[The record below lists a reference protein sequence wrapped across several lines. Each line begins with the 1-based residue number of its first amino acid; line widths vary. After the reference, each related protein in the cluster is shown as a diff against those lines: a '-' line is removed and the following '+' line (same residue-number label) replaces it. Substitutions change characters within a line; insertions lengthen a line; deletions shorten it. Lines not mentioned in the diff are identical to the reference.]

1 MTIKVLSF
9 YSFKS
14 IGCTTA
20 IAFIAKHLAKKEKK
34 VAIIDF
40 NLESPNICSLLK
52 LTTPQQKGVVDYLYE
67 KANFN
72 SHQYCTEIKDICYS
86 SHLSQN
92 ISVIPTGNVDKNY
105 IHRVAELDRGLIAS
119 FYKKDFNPIRAL
131 INDVKKL
138 IKPDVILIDTNSGI
152 NDLSSIAINDLS
164 DVVYINL
171 FPNEIHFKGLNIILE
186 TIRRAKFNNKKKK
199 PVINFVLLPLPHM
212 QKKKLLKKVDQWFRE
227 NNIKDFSNI
236 YAVDYNYEVVLSG
249 IDIDESMYTDYQII
263 ANSI

>member
-1 MTIKVLSF
+1 MVTKIISF

-20 IAFIAKHLAKKEKK
+20 IAFIAKHLAKRGKK
-34 VAIIDF
+34 VAVIDF
-40 NLESPNICSLLK
+40 NFESPNISSLLP
-52 LTTPQQKGVVDYLYE
+52 LETFQYKGVVDYFYE
-67 KANFN
+67 RALSL
-72 SHQYCTEIKDICYS
+72 SHQYSTTINDICYRCK
-86 SHLSQN
+86 LSKN
-92 ISVIPTGNVDKNY
+92 ISVIPTGDIDEHY
-105 IHRVAELDRGLIAS
+105 IHRASELDRGLIAS
-119 FYKKDFNPIRAL
+119 FYRKDLNPIRAL

-138 IKPDVILIDTNSGI
+138 IKPNVILIDTNSGI
-152 NDLSSIAINDLS
+152 NDLSSIVINDLS

-186 TIRRAKFNNKKKK
+186 AIRRAKFNNKRKQ
-199 PVINFVLLPLPHM
+199 PVINFILLPLPYM
-212 QKKKLLKKVDQWFRE
+212 QKKKLLKKVDQWFLK
-227 NNIKDFSNI
+227 NNINDFSNV

>member
-1 MTIKVLSF
+1 MVTKIISF

-20 IAFIAKHLAKKEKK
+20 IAFIAKHLANKGKK
-34 VAIIDF
+34 VAVIDF
-40 NLESPNICSLLK
+40 NLESPNISNLLSLE
-52 LTTPQQKGVVDYLYE
+52 TFQYKGVVDYFYE
-67 KANFN
+67 RALSL
-72 SHQYCTEIKDICYS
+72 SHQCSTTINDICYRCN
-86 SHLSQN
+86 LSQN
-92 ISVIPTGNVDKNY
+92 ISVIPTGDIDKYY
-105 IHRVAELDRGLIAS
+105 IHRASELDRGLIAS

-131 INDVKKL
+131 INDVKEL

-171 FPNEIHFKGLNIILE
+171 FPNEIHFKGLTIILE
-186 TIRRAKFNNKKKK
+186 GIKRCKFNNKKKN

-212 QKKKLLKKVDQWFRE
+212 QKKKLFKKVDQWIHK

-249 IDIDESMYTDYQII
+249 IDIDESIYTDYQII
-263 ANSI
+263 ADSI

>member
-1 MTIKVLSF
+1 MVTKIISF

-20 IAFIAKHLAKKEKK
+20 IAFIAKHLAKKGKK
-34 VAIIDF
+34 VAVIDF
-40 NLESPNICSLLK
+40 NFESPNICSLLP
-52 LTTPQQKGVVDYLYE
+52 LETFQYKGIVDYFYE
-67 KANFN
+67 RALSL
-72 SHQYCTEIKDICYS
+72 SHQYSTTINDICYRCN
-86 SHLSQN
+86 LSKN
-92 ISVIPTGNVDKNY
+92 ISVIPTGDIDEHY
-105 IHRVAELDRGLIAS
+105 IHRASELDRGLIAS

-171 FPNEIHFKGLNIILE
+171 FPNEIHFRGLSILLE
-186 TIRRAKFNNKKKK
+186 AIKRCQLNSKKRK
-199 PVINFVLLPLPHM
+199 PVINFILLPLPYI
-212 QKKKLLKKVDQWFRE
+212 QKKKLLKKVDKCFHV
-227 NNIKDFSNI
+227 NHIKDFSNI
-236 YAVDYNYEVVLSG
+236 YAVDYNYEIVLSG
-249 IDIDESMYTDYQII
+249 IDIDESTYPDYEII